1 MSLSLSAA
9 TLQVAAGCCQIFF
22 ILTYLTTLSVS
33 HMLRTGSRRWRD
45 ASIASIKGDE
55 LSS

>member
-33 HMLRTGSRRWRD
+33 HMLPTGSRRWRD
-45 ASIASIKGDE
+45 ARIASIKGDE